1 MKLADT
7 QHFPRGMIEYFI
19 LFGLTA
25 LPLWAIFVRW
35 PGVGGLQAPASP
47 LAWLSAAISLTVAIG
62 CARIPTSPLYKRQD
76 RIVNMVLGN
85 ALFLFLLSVGFIL
98 D

>member
-35 PGVGGLQAPASP
+35 PGVGGLQA
-47 LAWLSAAISLTVAIG
+47 G
-62 CARIPTSPLYKRQD
+62 
-76 RIVNMVLGN
+76 
-85 ALFLFLLSVGFIL
+85 
-98 D
+98 